1 MNLLMVANTTGH
13 VFHMDSL
20 AFPHGHLPGVE
31 PARKKIPLESIDVL
45 MTNPPFGSD
54 IPITDPQLLDA
65 YKDGVAR
72 G

>member
-1 MNLLMVANTTGH
+1 
-13 VFHMDSL
+13 
-20 AFPHGHLPGVE
+20 
-31 PARKKIPLESIDVL
+31 VL